1 MRKILMGKTR
11 VPEIVK
17 RVATALV
24 AAPVFLFLMWMGGWY
39 FVLTLMLLTAVIQLE
54 IMNML
59 DMEGMI
65 IQKTMALFLG
75 VPVLLM
81 AIIPETA
88 WLFILV
94 LLLAVFLIETF
105 SFSNSG
111 WNRLMAVTV
120 AGIMVPAFFS
130 GLLMLRNYG
139 DNATGFILTF
149 TLLLMVWANDIF
161 AFFGG
166 KSMGKHPLA
175 PRISPS
181 KTIEGFIW
189 GVVGSFIALI
199 LCQLLIADYP
209 LTWAVSIPFAVIAG
223 LMGPAGDLAE
233 SKLKRASGIKD
244 SSALMPGHGGM
255 YDRFDALLFSA
266 PASIVYFRLL
276 GFFSVL

>member
-1 MRKILMGKTR
+1 MGKTR
-11 VPEIVK
+11 VPELVK

-59 DMEGMI
+59 DMEGII

-199 LCQLLIADYP
+199 ICQLLIADYP